1 MNLEDLKL
9 LAGVTKSPY
18 DTPVQEQPTEIEEQP
33 VMDDAEGMRTL
44 IALVTPE
51 QLNQLTG
58 EAPVEE
64 EGYAN
69 SGDHYSGEPEEYKGT
84 LGSPADLSL
93 RRYLGANGQPVHV
106 DETKVYEDHKVEDIT
121 EAWNKFKA
129 EPVEEDYYSKK
140 NKKKEEAVEEAV
152 VDEDDVEEDN
162 AFNTAAANA
171 KKAGKSHFTFN
182 NKKYPVKIDDKTADA
197 LTDDI
202 DRIKDLAGVQVD
214 EAPFPGEFDYTNSPQ
229 EDEEIKAIMM
239 KHPEEAKKLKATGD
253 IDSGSDLYMDLFSY
267 YLDSGE
273 MPYGT
278 AKARDGD
285 PVEWILDRLDDM
297 GMPMG
302 NLESVEQK
310 VDEAPF
316 PGEYDYSDDKYDAD
330 GAVTGV
336 NDRDVDLRFAKWSKD
351 TPSQLMA
358 VINKLNLTPDEAWQ
372 MGNRDNMADV
382 DIVVDYHDKFTDRFD
397 TSGMDDDEITDAID
411 IDGGEEWLESPEHDA
426 LYRDVINPLC
436 QAMGMEGGNVEECG
450 QALMKYIDDTPPQ
463 ESAEINDLRKLAGI

>member
-1 MNLEDLKL
+1 MNLEDLIK

-18 DTPVQEQPTEIEEQP
+18 DTPVQEQPTEIEKQP

-121 EAWNKFKA
+121 EAWKSYKA
-129 EPVEEDYYSKK
+129 EPVAEVKTEL
-140 NKKKEEAVEEAV
+140 EEAV

-302 NLESVEQK
+302 NLESVEQDK
-310 VDEAPF
+310 LRNQFTVRTFDE
-316 PGEYDYSDDKYDAD
+316 S
-330 GAVTGV
+330 
-336 NDRDVDLRFAKWSKD
+336 
-351 TPSQLMA
+351 
-358 VINKLNLTPDEAWQ
+358 LN
-372 MGNRDNMADV
+372 
-382 DIVVDYHDKFTDRFD
+382 
-397 TSGMDDDEITDAID
+397 
-411 IDGGEEWLESPEHDA
+411 DA
-426 LYRDVINPLC
+426 LPYVN
-436 QAMGMEGGNVEECG
+436 
-450 QALMKYIDDTPPQ
+450 ALVKEMKAIREADEFTKQTMDSLVATIDKMD
-463 ESAEINDLRKLAGI
+463 SVKLRKGIDVKSDPENPMNFSSFGNMPKENQIATVLEYLGNSIEFSKSQDQLVTLLTRMSDEMERVKDKPMMVKVIGAIKSLMPKLTTTASEGTDIKKVSVENYMERKLSNYEFDKLFG